1 MRVESERCKRCGTS
15 CLLARD
21 LAANGKP
28 QYFWWCAHCARVAD
42 PSRPFVAKEYIVRVL
57 RDDPDTLPI
66 ITRYPEL
73 KNPKCEYHGCER
85 TDTEYHH
92 WAPRHLFTD
101 AEDWPGSYL
110 CGEHH
115 PHWHRIMTP
124 HMSQHRNGRAPARPK
139 VTVIE

>member
-1 MRVESERCKRCGTS
+1 LQAVRH
-15 CLLARD
+15 LLPAGARS
-21 LAANGKP
+21 G
-28 QYFWWCAHCARVAD
+28 
-42 PSRPFVAKEYIVRVL
+42 
-57 RDDPDTLPI
+57 
-66 ITRYPEL
+66 RYPEL